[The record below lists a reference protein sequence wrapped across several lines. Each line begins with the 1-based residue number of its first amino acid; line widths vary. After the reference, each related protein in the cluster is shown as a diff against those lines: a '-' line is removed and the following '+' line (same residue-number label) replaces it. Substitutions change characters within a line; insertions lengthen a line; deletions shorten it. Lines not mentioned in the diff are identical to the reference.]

1 MMLRE
6 SHPSTYLTNW
16 YIDFLSLASQDNI
29 KLQKNRKEV
38 EKKNEELKA
47 LREETAGRNL
57 SEIED
62 QLNAV
67 KTTMKKLD
75 AHIHG

>member
-1 MMLRE
+1 M
-6 SHPSTYLTNW
+6 
-16 YIDFLSLASQDNI
+16 
-29 KLQKNRKEV
+29 

-57 SEIED
+57 AEIED

-75 AHIHG
+75 AAIHG